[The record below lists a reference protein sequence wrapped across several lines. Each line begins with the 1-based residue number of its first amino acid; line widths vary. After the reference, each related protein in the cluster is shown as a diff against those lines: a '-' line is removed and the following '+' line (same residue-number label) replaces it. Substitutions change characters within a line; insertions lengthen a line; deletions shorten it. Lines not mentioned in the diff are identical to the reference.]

1 MSTDNLT
8 IRADVSPS
16 FHPEVLSPHAEA
28 LAEKPGALA
37 TGQNAL
43 AAAYRYL
50 GAINDAEKALQATAA
65 PGKRVQHP
73 TGQSEMLGDLRMAGA
88 GRLKRYSGNEEL
100 LAEAAGEALERI
112 SKQIDVARG
121 ELVATAEMLDKQI
134 AHALTDPAGDT
145 GAILAMQTE
154 IRAHVK
160 GLPDMDRFGFVR
172 SAIKAGDIAT
182 TAAILRGQPFLSGL
196 KDEELGHLRVEAA
209 GVFAPTATKQRE
221 AVNKI
226 VSAVEGAGSAVLARY
241 AEVDRA
247 KDTPVARAKRKLADL
262 KGAK

>member
-16 FHPEVLSPHAEA
+16 LHPEVLSPHAEA

-50 GAINDAEKALQATAA
+50 GVINDAEKALQATVA
-65 PGKRVQHP
+65 PRKRRQHP
-73 TGQSEMLGDLRMAGA
+73 TGQSELLGDLRMGGA
-88 GRLKRYSGNEEL
+88 GWLKRCSSSEEL

-112 SKQIDVARG
+112 SKQIDRARG

-160 GLPDMDRFGFVR
+160 GLPDKDRSDFVR

-182 TAAILRGQPFLSGL
+182 TAATDLVGQQITLDRVAQHAANGRDLMRDKVDACGQKRGQT
-196 KDEELGHLRVEAA
+196 LRRTCERA
-209 GVFAPTATKQRE
+209 QR
-221 AVNKI
+221 A
-226 VSAVEGAGSAVLARY
+226 
-241 AEVDRA
+241 
-247 KDTPVARAKRKLADL
+247 
-262 KGAK
+262 